1 MINSGCYQGIL
12 FSVTEWD
19 LLKGIEVAKKQEPKV
34 LHVSITQGIIALL
47 AG

>member
-12 FSVTEWD
+12 FLVTEWD

-34 LHVSITQGIIALL
+34 SITQGKIALL